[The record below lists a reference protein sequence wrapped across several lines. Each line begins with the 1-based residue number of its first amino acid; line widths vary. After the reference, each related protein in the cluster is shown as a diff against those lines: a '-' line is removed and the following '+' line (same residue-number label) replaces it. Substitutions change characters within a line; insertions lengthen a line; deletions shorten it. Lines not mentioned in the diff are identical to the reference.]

1 MTEAHDASGVPEIL
15 AERLRELVGPA
26 ELEKLARLVADGAD
40 PIGSW
45 DRLIPMLE
53 ANPNLASDDELL
65 SRACAIA
72 GSSRA
77 LSRSLAQ
84 TPELLQRSPEDAS
97 IPLKVREALIRI
109 AGADLIGELDMTQA
123 TTMFSGAIDNIVS
136 DALQSARAA
145 TAEKHPLVSRLP
157 FVVIGMGKWGA
168 RELNY
173 SSDVDLILVHDNID
187 GEETASRQGAL
198 SLASRLVSD
207 LSAATFDGPALNIDT
222 DLRPEGSMGPLSRS
236 LEGYSGYYDQ
246 WAEAWELQAL
256 LKARPVA
263 GDADLGQRFM
273 KLVERVVWDQGLDV
287 ESLRSIR
294 RIKEQVELGASP
306 KDIKRSRGGI
316 RDIEFAVQLLQLV
329 HGRVDPD
336 LRSPATLDALD
347 SLTQHGFIENEERES
362 LGDAYRFLRDVE
374 HRIQLWDLRQTHD
387 LPDDPESLARIGRSL
402 GIADSTGERLT
413 QRVAEIRTQ
422 VRDIHERLYF
432 RPILDALVG
441 SPSARLGIGQA
452 ELRLEA
458 LGFRDIAAATNALGE
473 LTTGMSRRSRVM
485 HQMLPLMLDW
495 LSLSPDPDLGLAQLR
510 ILLARAAD
518 HSNLVTLLQRNP
530 LAGERLCLLLGTGR
544 LLGDLIDRI
553 PEFIPRLGDE
563 KSLSRIRGLDDATTR
578 LIALLDS
585 RPEHEAKVGTIR
597 RFTRRRKLRIAAR
610 DVLGEAATT
619 ATLAA
624 LSDSADSALIGAAH
638 IATDGDP
645 KGFAVVAMG
654 KWGGRE
660 LSYGSDIDLMY
671 VFSND
676 ADRNNALAS
685 TADLSQILS
694 EPSRHGDGYQL
705 DAAIRPEGRAG
716 PMARSVE
723 GFRNYYD
730 QWAEPWEM
738 LALVKARPAVGDP
751 NVMAEFNDAIAPF
764 LWRESLSLETM
775 RAIREVKAR
784 VEGERIPAGEDPDY
798 HLKLGPGGLSDV
810 EFLVQLKQLVHGHA
824 EASVRSPSTM
834 QALAALHRADVF
846 TDNEFRTLEESY
858 LFCTRVR
865 LRLHLQAGK
874 AMNSLPTDTEHLI
887 KLASSLGFDRAS
899 ELREQYRRLTRRA
912 RQVFEFLFYE

>member
-1 MTEAHDASGVPEIL
+1 MTDTDATGGIPESL
-15 AERLRELVGPA
+15 AKRLRELAEPA
-26 ELEKLARLVADGAD
+26 QLEKLARAVAAGAD
-40 PIGSW
+40 PTGSW
-45 DRLIPMLE
+45 DRLIPILE
-53 ANPNLASDDELL
+53 ANPNLASNDELL
-65 SRACAIA
+65 SRVCAIA
-72 GSSRA
+72 ASSKA

-84 TPELLQRSPEDAS
+84 TPELLEGPPGDAT
-97 IPLKVREALIRI
+97 IPLKVRAALIRI
-109 AGADLIGELDMTQA
+109 AGADLAGELDMTQA
-123 TTMFSGAIDNIVS
+123 TTEFSAAIDNIVS

-145 TAEKHPLVSRLP
+145 TAEKHPLVPRLP

-173 SSDVDLILVHDNID
+173 SSDVDLILVHDNVD
-187 GEETASRQGAL
+187 GEETASRQAAL
-198 SLASRLVSD
+198 ALASRLVSD
-207 LSAATFDGPALNIDT
+207 LSAATFDGPALNVDT

-236 LEGYSGYYDQ
+236 FEGYSGYYDQ

-294 RIKEQVELGASP
+294 KIKEQVELGARAQ
-306 KDIKRSRGGI
+306 DIKRSRGGI

-329 HGRVDPD
+329 HGRLDPD
-336 LRSPATLDALD
+336 LRSPATLDALEA
-347 SLTQHGFIENEERES
+347 LTRHGFIENEERDS
-362 LGDAYRFLRDVE
+362 LSEAYRFLRDVE

-387 LPDDPESLARIGRSL
+387 LPEDAGSLARIGRSL
-402 GIADSTGERLT
+402 GIDDSSGEGLSEHLAA
-413 QRVAEIRTQ
+413 VKTQ
-422 VRDIHERLYF
+422 VRDLHERLYF

-458 LGFRDIAAATNALGE
+458 LGFRDVAAAANALGE
-473 LTTGMSRRSRVM
+473 LTTGMSRRSKVM

-510 ILLARAAD
+510 ILLAHATD

-553 PEFIPRLGDE
+553 PEFIPRLADE
-563 KSLSRIRGLDDATTR
+563 KSLSRIRKLDDATTR
-578 LIALLDS
+578 LKALLES

-619 ATLAA
+619 ATLTA
-624 LSDSADSALIGAAH
+624 LSDSADSALIGAVH
-638 IATDGDP
+638 IATNGDP

-671 VFSND
+671 VFSGD
-676 ADRNNALAS
+676 ADRDDALAK
-685 TADLSQILS
+685 TADLNQILS
-694 EPSRHGDGYQL
+694 EPSRHGEGYQL
-705 DAAIRPEGRAG
+705 DASIRPEGRAG
-716 PMARSVE
+716 PMARSLE

-751 NVMAEFNDAIAPF
+751 DLMIEFSEAIAPF
-764 LWRESLSLETM
+764 LWRESLSLGTM
-775 RAIREVKAR
+775 RAIREIKAR
-784 VEGERIPAGEDPDY
+784 VEGERLPAGEDPDY

-824 EASVRSPSTM
+824 EASVRSSNTM
-834 QALAALHRADVF
+834 QALASLHSIDVF
-846 TDNEFRTLEESY
+846 TDSEFRTLEASY

-874 AMNSLPTDTEHLI
+874 AMNSLPTDPQHLI

-912 RQVFEFLFYE
+912 RQVFELRFYE